1 MLTKHDIYSKINHDL
16 HGPVGDL
23 CRVVVDFLTS
33 KEAKSL
39 KHITYVSLVNGTKL
53 DVQNNDAK
61 VLLIKV
67 TDYLSSNRMHLLDM
81 HFQYI
86 ESDDSDPI
94 PVDDDDVSHALHTGK
109 FYHPYSGQ
117 LVDNYN
123 HYLFPYFSPTDALE
137 ELHE

>member
-94 PVDDDDVSHALHTGK
+94 PVDDWIC
-109 FYHPYSGQ
+109 PYISRHLLSLNPLLACCRRYSRG
-117 LVDNYN
+117 
-123 HYLFPYFSPTDALE
+123 E
-137 ELHE
+137 R